1 MQPKQ
6 PGEGPGDIEIQTGHS
21 DDDRAEAI
29 GPDRFVHMLYEAVL
43 DNSLW
48 PEMISELLDYV
59 EDVRANPEQGTD
71 EVRGV
76 ARHLERAFELS
87 EATISLQERNS
98 MLTSILDGM
107 AIGVA
112 VYNRDGAK
120 IFDNTTDSPD
130 RLQLP
135 SDDTPAE
142 PQPSQQNQLIVP
154 TTALAEVQMPPE
166 AAWLV
171 LTLPQISHETF
182 AAIGHSHYLTNAET
196 RLMEALF
203 GASNLREAGEQVGV
217 TYETAR
223 TYLKRILSKTGCRDQ
238 AALQLLISRNPTTLI
253 RTVRRDAA
261 TEDTRRTLRLSSGY
275 DLEYFTAGPEDGEVV
290 LHFDALTGV
299 AIDLLGTRAIY
310 EPVLQ
315 ELNLRIV
322 TPCRP
327 GTFQSNFRPM
337 QSLTEFTPDLD
348 ELLDHLGTDK
358 VTLFSTGFGSSS
370 ALAFAAS
377 VPERV
382 KHAVL
387 CAPSYPNYEPEDWR
401 NMDVFYI
408 ISGVIGKRAPALMRK
423 IIPFLMRSVMQN
435 TEKYLARHVKRSRCP
450 ADIGVLTSPRL
461 HQRIPQVLSERTANG
476 VAGLVQENFLNTHGW
491 DFDLGAVTSPVTI
504 IQGALDN
511 TSDPEGA
518 RRLASMMPNV
528 DFRLHDDLG
537 QYLIFT
543 EWPWLFELCATGFA
557 KKG

>member
-1 MQPKQ
+1 MGPKQ
-6 PGEGPGDIEIQTGHS
+6 PDEKQ
-21 DDDRAEAI
+21 DDVEVQVSHDAVG
-29 GPDRFVHMLYEAVL
+29 GPDRFVHMVYEAVL

-59 EDVRANPEQGTD
+59 EDVRAHPEQGTD
-71 EVRGV
+71 EVRGM

-112 VYNRDGAK
+112 VYDRGGAK
-120 IFDNTTDSPD
+120 IFDNTADSPD
-130 RLQLP
+130 RLRLP
-135 SDDTPAE
+135 LPDQPAL
-142 PQPSQQNQLIVP
+142 PTAASQNQLIVP
-154 TTALAEVQMPPE
+154 TTALADVQMPPD

-171 LTLPQISHETF
+171 LTLPQITHETF
-182 AAIGHSHYLTNAET
+182 AEIGRSYFLTSAET
-196 RLMEALF
+196 RLMGALF
-203 GASNLREAGEQVGV
+203 TTGNLRAAAQQISV

-238 AALQLLISRNPTTLI
+238 AGLQMLISRNPTTLI
-253 RTVRRDAA
+253 RTARRDEAA
-261 TEDTRRTLRLSSGY
+261 KDTRQSLRLSSGY
-275 DLEYFTAGPEDGEVV
+275 DLEYFTAGPEDGALV

-299 AIDLLGTRAIY
+299 AIDLLGSRKIY
-310 EPVLQ
+310 EPTLQ

-327 GTFQSNFRPM
+327 GTFRSDFRSM
-337 QSLTEFTPDLD
+337 QSLTGFTPDLN
-348 ELLDHLGTDK
+348 ELLDHLGASQA
-358 VTLFSTGFGSSS
+358 TLFSTGFGSSS
-370 ALAFAAS
+370 ALAYAATA
-377 VPERV
+377 PERV

-387 CAPSYPNYEPEDWR
+387 CAPSYPNYEPADWR

-461 HQRIPQVLSERTANG
+461 HKRIPEVLAQRTASG

-491 DFDLGAVTSPVTI
+491 DFDLSAVTSPVTI

-518 RRLASMMPNV
+518 RRLGSMMPNV

-543 EWPWLFELCATGFA
+543 EWPWLLEICANGFA
-557 KKG
+557 EQDNRQA